1 MPKNPGREE
10 LIQRVPVKIK
20 NIPDA
25 MDFTHRVVKHPRAIP
40 GNGRRRAYAGFL
52 PDRLKHSRNGIP
64 DTRRN
69 YTGNTSSAR
78 ERPGAGA
85 GCGGGK
91 ER

>member
-25 MDFTHRVVKHPRAIP
+25 MDFTHRIVKHPCAIP
-40 GNGRRRAYAGFL
+40 ENVRRRAYASFL
-52 PDRLKHSRNGIP
+52 PDRLKHSRTGIP
-64 DTRRN
+64 DTRKN
-69 YTGNTSSAR
+69 YTGNTSSDR